1 MSPAKPNFLKEAL
14 RTSLNAAVIG
24 ASSVGCGAAAY
35 TSGEPMFLALI
46 PAIEGLYL
54 AITASLPGFRRK
66 VREKHEAARRQ
77 AERTE
82 RQKKLDRDLADL
94 SPCQRACFLELKALT
109 DKTLACYARLPSGGM
124 LVASSE
130 VQLRSLLEMFVRL
143 LGALN
148 GYRRYLDN
156 TNRQQIEK
164 ELAALRVELASLPD
178 QAERAPLRQLKERR
192 AELLEQRLA
201 RFDKA
206 LTGRE
211 LISHQLA
218 GIEDF
223 IRLLHDQAL
232 TLRDPEMATLQIDD
246 LAHQLAVTDETM
258 REMEAFSAVTEE
270 FAQLEPLESI
280 AAIQPVR

>member
-1 MSPAKPNFLKEAL
+1 MSSAKPNFLKEAFK
-14 RTSLNAAVIG
+14 TSLNAALLG
-24 ASSVGCGAAAY
+24 TSALGCTLAAY
-35 TSGEPMFLALI
+35 ASGEPMLVALF

-54 AITASLPGFRRK
+54 TIASSLPGFRRK
-66 VREKHEAARRQ
+66 VRARHEAERKE
-77 AERTE
+77 AERIA
-82 RQKKLDRDLADL
+82 RQKKLERDLAEL
-94 SPCQRACFLELKALT
+94 SPSQRACFLELKALT
-109 DKTLACYARLPSGGM
+109 DKTLACYSRLPSGGM

-130 VQLRSLLEMFVRL
+130 VQLRSLLEMFLKL
-143 LGALN
+143 LSALN

-164 ELAALRVELASLPD
+164 ELSALRVELTSLPE
-178 QAERAPLRQLKERR
+178 QGVPSTLQKLKERR
-192 AELLEQRLA
+192 VDLLEERLG

-232 TLRDPEMATLQIDD
+232 TLRDPEMATLQLDD
-246 LAHQLAVTDETM
+246 LAHQLEVTDETM

-270 FAQLEPLESI
+270 FAQLEPMTSLPSL
-280 AAIQPVR
+280 QPLH